1 MSDNT
6 QIFSDAD
13 EKTIRDTVNKQRR
26 LVELYAMSSLSGND
40 KVVSTQLEKVI
51 VASNAVASLVMEH
64 ASGHQ
69 AATVKAATSLMGA
82 TMIAQMQS
90 AKLQETKEQETS
102 SKPAKAAPK
111 KAAKTAKKA
120 WFWKAG
126 LTCHPL
132 SL

>member
-6 QIFSDAD
+6 LIFSEAD

-26 LVELYAMSSLSGND
+26 LVELYAMGSLSGND
-40 KVVSTQLEKVI
+40 KVVSSQLEKVI

-69 AATVKAATSLMGA
+69 AATIKAATSLMGA

-90 AKLQETKEQETS
+90 AKLQETKEQT
-102 SKPAKAAPK
+102 KPAKAAPK

-120 WFWKAG
+120 
-126 LTCHPL
+126 
-132 SL
+132 